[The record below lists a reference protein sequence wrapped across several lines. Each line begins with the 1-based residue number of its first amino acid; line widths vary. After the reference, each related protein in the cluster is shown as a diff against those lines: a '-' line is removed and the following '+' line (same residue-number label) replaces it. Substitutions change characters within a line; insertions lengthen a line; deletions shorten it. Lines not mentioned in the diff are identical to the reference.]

1 MLIHDNAPTSSST
14 FLPHSPTAEHLVTET
29 SCYRLT
35 HIISDG
41 RALMKKSVRH
51 DCSTDAA
58 LRASL
63 RKEYEIGR
71 VVSQKTPFVAN
82 YISFADTPEE
92 CYVLMDYIEGDTLDK
107 FITRNPDFFRNE
119 ENLRRFLRQLLSG
132 IDAIHQS
139 QAVHLDLKPDNIMMT
154 RVNND
159 VRIIDLGM
167 CYSDVWPAAIGT
179 TQDYAAPELLALS
192 DG

>member
-1 MLIHDNAPTSSST
+1 M
-14 FLPHSPTAEHLVTET
+14 V
-29 SCYRLT
+29 
-35 HIISDG
+35 
-41 RALMKKSVRH
+41 KKTVRH
-51 DCSTDAA
+51 DRDKDGM

-63 RKEYEIGR
+63 RKEYETGR

-92 CYVLMDYIEGDTLDK
+92 CYVLMDYIEGDTLDN

-119 ENLRRFLRQLLSG
+119 ANLRRFLSQLLSG

-139 QAVHLDLKPDNIMMT
+139 QAVHLDLKPSNIIMT
-154 RVNND
+154 RVNSD

-179 TQDYAAPELLALS
+179 TRDYAAPELLTPS
-192 DG
+192 DGIDSRADLYSVGKIALYIQQRLSS